1 MLIILRI
8 MSPIMTDVS
17 HLLAM
22 LRRQAATLGES
33 RCHLLPDRVITY
45 RRLWS
50 RIERASARLQGEWG
64 VQRGQTVA
72 YVGCGHPDAIV
83 LYGALLRIGA
93 VFMPLESLPDS
104 STSALL
110 TSTGATLAIVDDGL
124 SLQDIPT
131 HPLSLLLADW
141 CHADPV
147 VVDEDPSARAL
158 LLPERSGGIAPTSL
172 LELCVA
178 LPDKAVSTT
187 VAGAIFT
194 PECLTHI
201 VLPAL
206 RDGQVLHFASA
217 EERRTGT

>member
-1 MLIILRI
+1 ML
-8 MSPIMTDVS
+8 PIMTDVS

-22 LRRQAATLGES
+22 LRQQAADLGES

-93 VFMPLESLPDS
+93 VFLPLESLPESSIKALLADS
-104 STSALL
+104 SA
-110 TSTGATLAIVDDGL
+110 ALAIMDDGM
-124 SLQDIPT
+124 SLQDVPT
-131 HPLSLLLADW
+131 RPLSLLLADW
-141 CHADPV
+141 CPTDPAV
-147 VVDEDPSARAL
+147 VEEDPSVRAL
-158 LLPERSGGIAPTSL
+158 LLPTSSGSLVPTSL

-178 LPDKAVSTT
+178 LPGRAVSTT
-187 VAGAIFT
+187 VTGPIFT

-206 RDGQVLHFASA
+206 RDGQILHFAA
-217 EERRTGT
+217 VEERRTGT